1 MTQPARTFRT
11 RLRRLGRSLARRGA
25 ATVGPH
31 RWPARRS
38 RLWILT
44 YHRVL
49 PADDP
54 RAVDEEPGMVVTPD
68 TLRNH
73 VRWAKRHFELV
84 ALSEWVQH
92 ARAGHPLPLRSL
104 AITFDDGWR
113 DNYEFAFPVLQE
125 QRAPATVFAVSHM
138 IGTSEAFWPNR
149 MARLLRTCGLHAA
162 ASATRLPWLCSA
174 GEPDVALSP
183 DAISRVIAACKRMS
197 DAELRERMDEAEQRL
212 GLGPL
217 SPAPLMDWD
226 QLRTMV
232 ESGLVEV
239 GSHTCRHTRLTDE
252 TPSGIAFAEILES
265 RTLLERR
272 LGRPAGLFCYPNGD
286 ASPQAMALVQ
296 EHYDAAV
303 TTSRGINRADTPAHE
318 LRRIGLHEDV
328 SRRRHEFTAR
338 LSTWV

>member
-1 MTQPARTFRT
+1 MSQTALAVRAT
-11 RLRRLGRSLARRGA
+11 LRHLGRTAVRRGA
-25 ATVGPH
+25 AALGPH
-31 RWPARRS
+31 RWPTRRS

-49 PADDP
+49 PGDDP
-54 RAVDEEPGMVVTPD
+54 RALAEEPGMIVTPE
-68 TLRNH
+68 TLRSH
-73 VRWAKRHFELV
+73 LRWAKRHFELV
-84 ALSEWVQH
+84 ALGEWVQH
-92 ARAGHPLPLRSL
+92 ARAGHTLPLRSL
-104 AITFDDGWR
+104 AVTFDDGWR

-149 MARLLRTCGLHAA
+149 LARLLRECGVHAG

-174 GEPDVALSP
+174 IGPDAPLSP

-197 DAELRERMDEAEQRL
+197 DAHLRERMDEAEQRL

-226 QLRTMV
+226 QLRTMAD
-232 ESGLVEV
+232 SGLVEV
-239 GSHTCRHTRLTDE
+239 GSHTCRHTRLTEE
-252 TPSGIAFAEILES
+252 TPSGTAVAEILES

-272 LGRPAGLFCYPNGD
+272 LGRPVRLFCYPNGD

-303 TTSRGINRADTPAHE
+303 TTHRGINHADTPAHE

-338 LSTWV
+338 LSAWV